1 MLKMVLLDTDKIPK
15 KSVEQIKQSLGKV
28 GELVT
33 YETTAPDEVAYRCK
47 NAQIILVNKNIINAE
62 AIKSL
67 PNLKYIIVVA
77 TGFDNVDVVAAN
89 QHGVKVSNIPTYGS
103 QTVAQHTIALLLELT
118 DKVGWLTQMVK
129 QGHWN
134 GTGHKHRELADLTLG
149 VFGFGNIAQ
158 KVIKIALALGM
169 KILVC
174 GSKGR
179 DANYTSG
186 LDVRFVGRDE
196 IFAHSDVITLHC
208 PVTDYTRELVNKT
221 SLALMKPGGL
231 IINASRGAL
240 INEEDLYQAL
250 INKHLAGAA
259 LDVLQIE
266 PAKPENPL
274 LSLDNCYFT
283 PHNAWVS
290 NAALKRWLDDIEACV
305 LNFRQNKFIN
315 LV

>member
-28 GELVT
+28 GELIT
-33 YETTAPDEVAYRCK
+33 YETTAADEVALRCK
-47 NAQIILVNKNIINAE
+47 DAQIILVNKNIINAE

-77 TGFDNVDVVAAN
+77 TGYDNVDVITASAY
-89 QHGVKVSNIPTYGS
+89 GVKVSNIPTYGS

-118 DKVGWLTQMVK
+118 DKVGWLTQLVK
-129 QGHWN
+129 QGQWN

-174 GSKGR
+174 GSKGSK
-179 DANYTSG
+179 ANYVTD
-186 LDVRFVGRDE
+186 LDVSFVGSDE
-196 IFAHSDVITLHC
+196 IFTRSDVITLHC
-208 PVTDYTRELVNKT
+208 PVTTTTKELVNKT

-250 INKHLAGAA
+250 ISQHVAGAA

-266 PAKPENPL
+266 PAQPDNPL

-290 NAALKRWLDDIEACV
+290 TAALKRWLDDIEACV
-305 LNFRQNKFIN
+305 LNYQQGKFIN